1 MRNSTPRPG
10 KSGRPA
16 KRAAPRGRPPRK
28 AGSSYH
34 HGDLRHAMLVAAGA
48 LIEEEG
54 VDGLSLRECARRAG
68 VSHGAPA
75 HHFGDV
81 RGLLTALAAQSF
93 EMLVTYMDRYEA
105 AAAPDAFAQLIAN
118 GQAYVAFALAHP
130 GRFRLMFR
138 SEWVDRDDAAL
149 RTAGGA
155 AYGRLQRHI
164 AAVEAAA
171 GADAPG
177 QDAKAAFAWAIVHGL
192 ASLALDS
199 QLCGPDAAH
208 RAPQAARLM
217 QAFST
222 FMRPGIEGRP
232 AMGSKSASVKTSK
245 ARTDP

>member
-1 MRNSTPRPG
+1 MRKSTPRAG
-10 KSGRPA
+10 KSGRPV
-16 KRAAPRGRPPRK
+16 KRAAPGGRPPRK
-28 AGSSYH
+28 AGSAYH

-48 LIEEEG
+48 LIEEAG

-93 EMLVTYMDRYEA
+93 EMLVAVMDRYEA
-105 AAAPDAFAQLIAN
+105 AAAPEAYAQLIAN

-149 RTAGGA
+149 QTAGGA

-164 AAVEAAA
+164 AAVVASA

-199 QLCGPDAAH
+199 QLCGQDAAH
-208 RAPQAARLM
+208 RAPQAAALM
-217 QAFST
+217 QAFAT
-222 FMRPGIEGRP
+222 LMRPGIEGRA
-232 AMGSKSASVKTSK
+232 AMGPKSASVKTTK
-245 ARTDP
+245 ARRGL

>member
-16 KRAAPRGRPPRK
+16 KHAAARGRPPRK

-105 AAAPDAFAQLIAN
+105 AAAPAVRSAASSRSTHSLRNISRN
-118 GQAYVAFALAHP
+118 RP
-130 GRFRLMFR
+130 GCA
-138 SEWVDRDDAAL
+138 S
-149 RTAGGA
+149 
-155 AYGRLQRHI
+155 
-164 AAVEAAA
+164 
-171 GADAPG
+171 
-177 QDAKAAFAWAIVHGL
+177 AKA
-192 ASLALDS
+192 
-199 QLCGPDAAH
+199 
-208 RAPQAARLM
+208 
-217 QAFST
+217 T
-222 FMRPGIEGRP
+222 
-232 AMGSKSASVKTSK
+232 
-245 ARTDP
+245 

>member
-1 MRNSTPRPG
+1 MRKSTARAG
-10 KSGRPA
+10 KSSRPA
-16 KRAAPRGRPPRK
+16 KRAAPARRPPRK
-28 AGSSYH
+28 AASPYH
-34 HGDLRHAMLVAAGA
+34 HGDLRHAMLVAAGK

-93 EMLVTYMDRYEA
+93 EMLVAYMDRYEA
-105 AAAPDAFAQLIAN
+105 AAAPDAYAKFIAN

-138 SEWVDRDDAAL
+138 TEWVDRDDAAL
-149 RTAGGA
+149 RTAGSA
-155 AYGRLQRHI
+155 SYGRLQQHI
-164 AAVEAAA
+164 AAVVAAA
-171 GADAPG
+171 GANAPG

-199 QLCGPDAAH
+199 QLCGPDPAH
-208 RAPQAARLM
+208 RAPRATDLM
-217 QAFST
+217 QAFAT
-222 FMRPGIEGRP
+222 FMRPGIEG
-232 AMGSKSASVKTSK
+232 
-245 ARTDP
+245 

>member
-1 MRNSTPRPG
+1 
-10 KSGRPA
+10 
-16 KRAAPRGRPPRK
+16 
-28 AGSSYH
+28 
-34 HGDLRHAMLVAAGA
+34 
-48 LIEEEG
+48 
-54 VDGLSLRECARRAG
+54 
-68 VSHGAPA
+68 
-75 HHFGDV
+75 
-81 RGLLTALAAQSF
+81 
-93 EMLVTYMDRYEA
+93 
-105 AAAPDAFAQLIAN
+105 
-118 GQAYVAFALAHP
+118 VAFALAHP

-155 AYGRLQRHI
+155 AYGHLRRHI

-171 GADAPG
+171 GSDAPG
-177 QDAKAAFAWAIVHGL
+177 LEPKAAFAWAIVHGL

>member
-1 MRNSTPRPG
+1 MRKSTARTGKASRPVQ
-10 KSGRPA
+10 
-16 KRAAPRGRPPRK
+16 RAAPHRRPPRK
-28 AGSSYH
+28 AASPYH
-34 HGDLRHAMLVAAGA
+34 HGDLRHAMLVAAGG

-93 EMLVTYMDRYEA
+93 EMLVAYMDRYEA
-105 AAAPDAFAQLIAN
+105 AAAPDTYAQLIAN

-149 RTAGGA
+149 CTAGSA
-155 AYGRLQRHI
+155 AYGRLQQHI
-164 AAVEAAA
+164 AAVVAAA
-171 GADAPG
+171 GDGALG

-199 QLCGPDAAH
+199 QLCGPDPAH
-208 RAPQAARLM
+208 RAPRAAQLM
-217 QAFST
+217 QAFAA
-222 FMRPGIEGRP
+222 FMRPGIEG
-232 AMGSKSASVKTSK
+232 
-245 ARTDP
+245 

>member
-1 MRNSTPRPG
+1 MRKSTARAG
-10 KSGRPA
+10 KPTRAA
-16 KRAAPRGRPPRK
+16 KRAAPRRRPLRK
-28 AGSSYH
+28 TAPPYH
-34 HGDLRHAMLVAAGA
+34 HGDLRHAMLVAAGT
-48 LIEEEG
+48 LIEEKG

-105 AAAPDAFAQLIAN
+105 AAAPDAYAQFIAN

-138 SEWVDRDDAAL
+138 TEWVNRDDAAL
-149 RTAGGA
+149 RAAGSA
-155 AYGRLQRHI
+155 AYGRLQQHI
-164 AAVEAAA
+164 ATVVAAA
-171 GADAPG
+171 GAGALG

-199 QLCGPDAAH
+199 QLCGPDPAH
-208 RAPQAARLM
+208 RAPQAAHLM
-217 QAFST
+217 QAFAT
-222 FMRPGIEGRP
+222 FMRPGIEGR
-232 AMGSKSASVKTSK
+232 AVMDEKSAAVKITQG
-245 ARTDP
+245 AD